1 MNVFLVNNGSVSFI
15 GQAEDSFTTDDNGV
29 TLTKAV
35 HINDVLLPGKPT
47 TVGGEISPGRPTR
60 IQVISNIS
68 TFDTVQPSV
77 TIKNISYVAP
87 ITADMEFYKIY
98 EGLLAQAS
106 GLVTEADDQTK
117 KLVT

>member
-1 MNVFLVNNGSVSFI
+1 MKVFLVSNGSISFI
-15 GQAEDSFTTDDNGV
+15 GQAENSFTTEDNGV

-47 TVGGEISPGRPTR
+47 TVGGELSPGRPTR

-77 TIKNISYVAP
+77 TIKNISYTVP
-87 ITADMEFYKIY
+87 ITEDMEFYKIY
-98 EGLLAQAS
+98 EGLLTQAS
-106 GLVTEADDQTK
+106 GLVTEVDGDTK